1 MTTSSSPDAK
11 LGAARQVVHSENLY
25 GALWRSVATEVLAG
39 TDGRAADVDWS
50 SDPVLVGVDRHVRSL
65 ESGLPV
71 PRPAPGGQD
80 SDPAVA
86 AYLSELQQRIAH
98 GRLNDDPA
106 LVGQLQQQLG
116 DFRLGAAPWEQM
128 QIQYFEYYA
137 RYPFHLAGTPEYRSW
152 QSEDAG
158 RGDVDFGV
166 VEWRLPSHARLAVIG
181 DIGTGTDVAACTL
194 VAALSFKPDAILHV
208 GDVYYSGTEYEF
220 THRYRGLY
228 ESVCASAGHRAPVF
242 GVPGN
247 HEYFTGAR
255 AYLACL
261 DSGAFQLRPDQRQH
275 ASYFALKSEDDGW
288 QFLGMDTSFIG
299 HTMAVPPA
307 AQQAALAVLHR
318 RDADIPLSPQ
328 APGIVDPTPDPEMVS
343 LRPDE
348 VAWHTHHA
356 GSFPGR
362 SILLSHH
369 QLYTAVQAIGRPPA
383 TPSGGTQTGR
393 TDLDRPWVD
402 TDLWRQLGPLF
413 GEHVAAWIWG
423 HEHNLGIYADSYRPA
438 DWPADLGT
446 DAETFRTLPK
456 GRCCGH
462 AAIPVNV
469 SEHPYATTYPVPLI
483 GADVQLAEVD
493 GWYNRGFEIID
504 LAGAGR
510 PADVR
515 YFQLGG
521 VDPTP
526 LLVYQEKIT

>member
-1 MTTSSSPDAK
+1 
-11 LGAARQVVHSENLY
+11 
-25 GALWRSVATEVLAG
+25 
-39 TDGRAADVDWS
+39 
-50 SDPVLVGVDRHVRSL
+50 
-65 ESGLPV
+65 
-71 PRPAPGGQD
+71 
-80 SDPAVA
+80 
-86 AYLSELQQRIAH
+86 
-98 GRLNDDPA
+98 
-106 LVGQLQQQLG
+106 
-116 DFRLGAAPWEQM
+116 
-128 QIQYFEYYA
+128 
-137 RYPFHLAGTPEYRSW
+137 
-152 QSEDAG
+152 
-158 RGDVDFGV
+158 
-166 VEWRLPSHARLAVIG
+166 
-181 DIGTGTDVAACTL
+181 
-194 VAALSFKPDAILHV
+194 
-208 GDVYYSGTEYEF
+208 
-220 THRYRGLY
+220 
-228 ESVCASAGHRAPVF
+228 
-242 GVPGN
+242 
-247 HEYFTGAR
+247 
-255 AYLACL
+255 
-261 DSGAFQLRPDQRQH
+261 
-275 ASYFALKSEDDGW
+275 
-288 QFLGMDTSFIG
+288 
-299 HTMAVPPA
+299 MAVPPA

-383 TPSGGTQTGR
+383 TPSGGTQTAR

-413 GEHVAAWIWG
+413 GENVAAWIWG

-446 DAETFRTLPK
+446 DAATFRTLPK

-504 LAGAGR
+504 LAGAGTESEER
-510 PADVR
+510 HVPARCGVAEHIGGHSQNERLEDIEVPGKVDGRRGFGEASAAIGDGEDACLAPLRHSQQQIPPSDGERHQVFVLGVEWSAARLGPRLCHHHPGSTFVR
-515 YFQLGG
+515 RQAVQGRLWAHVIFS
-521 VDPTP
+521 
-526 LLVYQEKIT
+526 